1 MIADLNNFKLIKLV
15 NGEDIIC
22 TIEDGNP
29 NNPGGFIEVLYPLRI
44 QVVPKLEGGQ
54 ISESLNL
61 AHWVHPYTETK
72 HFHIPNSSVILVADI
87 SPGLS
92 KYYEYVLKKI
102 ENEDGLSIE
111 SIEDI
116 SNEDIYD
123 DLLEEMDTET
133 DSIH

>member
-1 MIADLNNFKLIKLV
+1 MS
-15 NGEDIIC
+15 
-22 TIEDGNP
+22 
-29 NNPGGFIEVLYPLRI
+29 PLRI